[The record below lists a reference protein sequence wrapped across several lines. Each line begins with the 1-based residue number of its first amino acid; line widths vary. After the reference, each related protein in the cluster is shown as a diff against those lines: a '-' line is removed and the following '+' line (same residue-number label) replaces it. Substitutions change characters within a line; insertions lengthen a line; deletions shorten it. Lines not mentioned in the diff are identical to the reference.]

1 MGRPE
6 FIEEHPVGLVEV
18 KSSLEG
24 IEKRDGELNYR
35 SNKVKEFMDSFSAD
49 LSVSKKEQLKKK
61 LLDLNL
67 VRIKE
72 EHIIKIIDFLP
83 KTANDLKVVLM
94 AYPLSLP
101 KKDQDSIVEV
111 VKGFAS

>member
-18 KSSLEG
+18 KTSLDA

-35 SNKVKEFMDSFSAD
+35 SNKVKEYMDSFGGG
-49 LSVSKKEQLKKK
+49 LSISKKEQLKKK
-61 LLDLNL
+61 LLELNL

-83 KTANDLKVVLM
+83 KTANELKVVLM

-111 VKGFAS
+111 VKAFTS